1 MTKRSGKAALLYF
14 VIHFIVEV
22 ICFFM
27 MYRIVGDSVVVAIA
41 ATIYNAVAFVP
52 QILFG
57 SLRDLTP
64 KFKPGIIGVPLLLA
78 GFILYFVTNAT
89 GFIFWLSLI
98 ILCTGN
104 ALLHVSGAELT
115 LRTAGGKLSP
125 VAIFVSGGSFG
136 LITGQL
142 LAKTNISFLWIVLLG
157 IIMFPLVI
165 LGETLYKGNPK
176 ENDNCEGFNYTF
188 SKRATGA
195 IIAAAFVIVTVRSY
209 LGYGIPTSWKKTVIQ
224 TVILYV
230 FLGIGKALG
239 GILSDLIGI
248 RKTTFISII
257 GALPF
262 LVFGDKIMIISLIGV
277 MFFSMTMSITLGML
291 LSVMKIAPG
300 AAFGVTTIG
309 LFAGTVIASVVK
321 TDSLLINCMIIVIAS
336 AICFLLAHYVL
347 KPELKEE
354 K

>member
-230 FLGIGKALG
+230 FLGIGN
-239 GILSDLIGI
+239 
-248 RKTTFISII
+248 R
-257 GALPF
+257 
-262 LVFGDKIMIISLIGV
+262 
-277 MFFSMTMSITLGML
+277 
-291 LSVMKIAPG
+291 
-300 AAFGVTTIG
+300 
-309 LFAGTVIASVVK
+309 
-321 TDSLLINCMIIVIAS
+321 
-336 AICFLLAHYVL
+336 
-347 KPELKEE
+347 
-354 K
+354 